1 MTNYFDADNSDS
13 QFDPEKAST
22 PFDPTLG
29 DENNNEWMES
39 ELLKSVESTILSAGR
54 YVVPSDELRPRT
66 LEAARHCISD
76 HKNVRRLIRMTALA
90 AACVCLTAPVA
101 ELVGVFRG
109 AFNQSTQEAIEQRS
123 IDIAA
128 QKQISLQWG
137 MLEAFSELRS
147 LQATQLGHAPSGHA
161 PSQRGSE

>member
-1 MTNYFDADNSDS
+1 VTNHFDADNSDS
-13 QFDPEKAST
+13 QFEPNKAPA
-22 PFDPTLG
+22 PFDPTVG
-29 DENNNEWMES
+29 DGGDHEWMES
-39 ELLKSVESTILSAGR
+39 DLLKSVESTILSAGR
-54 YVVPSDELRPRT
+54 YVVPSDDLRPRT
-66 LEAARHCISD
+66 LEAARHCFSD
-76 HKNVRRLIRMTALA
+76 RKNMRRLIRMTALA

-147 LQATQLGHAPSGHA
+147 LQATQLGHAPSG
-161 PSQRGSE
+161 RGSE